1 MKLAVIY
8 YPGYNEAELAIIVD
22 TLTKAGADLKLFSL
36 GKDYSKHKVLVKGDY
51 NSLDDYDGSFEAV
64 VFPGGVQNVESLV
77 KDLKLRKLIQEEFT
91 KGKLIAA
98 ICAAPMVLGE
108 AGILKNLKYSVYP
121 GFEKKTYG
129 ELLDQPIVLSDNVLT
144 GRSVYYTHDFC
155 LAIINYLENTLLK
168 EAIEGAIK
176 GIE

>member
-22 TLTKAGADLKLFSL
+22 TLTKANSDFKLFSL
-36 GKDYSKHKVLVKGDY
+36 GEDYSKHKVLVKGDY
-51 NSLDDYDGSFEAV
+51 NSLDDYD
-64 VFPGGVQNVESLV
+64 ESLV
-77 KDLKLRKLIQEEFT
+77 SDLKLRKLIQEEFT

-155 LAIINYLENTLLK
+155 LAIINYLENTFLK